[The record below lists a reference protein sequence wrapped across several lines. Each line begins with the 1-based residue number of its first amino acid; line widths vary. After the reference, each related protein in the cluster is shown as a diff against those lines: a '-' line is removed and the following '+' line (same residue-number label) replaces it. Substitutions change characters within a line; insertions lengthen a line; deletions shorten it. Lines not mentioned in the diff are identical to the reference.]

1 MDTMKRINILLVL
14 FVYALVGSAQ
24 NETKTI
30 ELGEVEIKA
39 AKVIHKPD
47 GQIIYPT
54 ETQKNASHS
63 GYSILQKLSLPNI
76 RVDEVSQSLSA
87 IDGRGSI
94 QLRINGIIVGREE
107 MLALSPGS
115 ISRIDF
121 IDNPGVRYGEGIA
134 YVINILTRRADSGY
148 TVGIDLTQALTVKS
162 GNDLI
167 YGKWN
172 AGNSELSLS
181 YNFGYKDFKGNR
193 THETAHYL
201 LTDGSTHTIERNDLA
216 SRSRNFNNGLQLKY
230 NLADS
235 ADYVFQ
241 ASLKA
246 DFSHIPNNYNRKRI
260 IEEDEQYIATQ
271 RERNRSSSPVLDLY
285 FFKQLTP
292 RQSLTLNAVGT
303 YIATSLRSSYDEGA
317 PYAYRVEGK
326 TYSLMSE
333 AIYENRLKPFTF
345 TAGANYMQKYTKNK
359 YTGDVNSVN
368 PMHNRSVYAFA
379 EIKGKLG
386 LIRYVAGVG
395 GSYLDYR
402 QQAHDYQYWLFRP
415 KASVAYNPVQAVQL
429 KYDFQ
434 ISEHVSRVAMISN
447 TSIRNNSMEWTL
459 GNPDIRPNREQ
470 AHTFQISYTHPRFQ
484 SFVQAYGK
492 RCHQPNMATYIRTED
507 NRFVYTQLNQKEID
521 VLNLMLYANG
531 WIVPDKL
538 SIALSGT
545 LFRCFNFGEDYTHCK
560 TFYSGTANVQAYLG
574 KLTLSA
580 FMDSGFRFLEGETE
594 GFNGSFVSL
603 NASYRYKNLNL
614 SLAWQQPFR
623 NRYKQFQS
631 DVYNRYVRKTTA
643 LHCRDLGNFVSL
655 NIAWKFSQGRAY
667 KDVRR
672 NIEQKAD
679 KDTGILR

>member
-1 MDTMKRINILLVL
+1 MKRINILLVL

-667 KDVRR
+667 KDVRW

>member
-1 MDTMKRINILLVL
+1 MKRINILLVL

-148 TVGIDLTQALTVKS
+148 TVGIDLTQALTAKS

-271 RERNRSSSPVLDLY
+271 RECNRSSSPVLDLY

-345 TAGANYMQKYTKNK
+345 TAGANYMQKYTRNE

-379 EIKGKLG
+379 EINGTLG
-386 LIRYVAGVG
+386 PVRYVAGVG

-470 AHTFQISYTHPRFQ
+470 AHTFQVSYTHPRFQ

>member
-1 MDTMKRINILLVL
+1 MKRINILLVL

-285 FFKQLTP
+285 FFKQLTS

-415 KASVAYNPVQAVQL
+415 KVSVAYNPVQAVQL

>member
-1 MDTMKRINILLVL
+1 MKRVQILFILG
-14 FVYALVGSAQ
+14 VYAFTASAQ
-24 NETKTI
+24 NETKTVN
-30 ELGEVEIKA
+30 LQAVEVKA

-54 ETQKNASHS
+54 EAQKNASHS

-76 RVDEVSQSLSA
+76 RVDEVSQNLSA
-87 IDGRGSI
+87 IDGRGNI

-107 MLALSPGS
+107 MLALSPES

-121 IDNPGVRYGEGIA
+121 VDNPGVRYGEGIA

-148 TVGIDLTQALTVKS
+148 TVGIDLTQAMTAKL

-172 AGNSELSLS
+172 AGKSELSLS

-193 THETAHYL
+193 TDETAHYR
-201 LTDGSTHTIERNDLA
+201 LTDGSTHTIERNDFA

-271 RERNRSSSPVLDLY
+271 RERNLSSSPVLDLY
-285 FFKQLTP
+285 FFKQLSS

-303 YIATSLRSSYDEGA
+303 YITTSLNYSYDEGSL
-317 PYAYRVEGK
+317 YAYKVDGE
-326 TYSLMSE
+326 TYSLISE

-386 LIRYVAGVG
+386 PIRYVAGVG

-402 QQAHDYQYWLFRP
+402 QQAHDYHYWLFRP
-415 KASVAYNPVQAVQL
+415 KTSIAYNPTQAVQL

-470 AHTFQISYTHPRFQ
+470 AHTFQVSYTHPRFQ

-507 NRFVYTQLNQKEID
+507 NRFVYTQFNQKEID

-560 TFYSGTANVQAYLG
+560 TFYSGTASVQAYLG

>member
-1 MDTMKRINILLVL
+1 MKRINILLVL

-345 TAGANYMQKYTKNK
+345 TAGANYMQKYTRNE

-379 EIKGKLG
+379 EINGKLG
-386 LIRYVAGVG
+386 PVRYVAGVG

>member
-1 MDTMKRINILLVL
+1 MKRINILLVL

-148 TVGIDLTQALTVKS
+148 TVGIDLAQALTVKS

-241 ASLKA
+241 ASLNA
-246 DFSHIPNNYNRKRI
+246 GFSHVPDNYNRKQI
-260 IEEDEQYIATQ
+260 LEGNEEYLATQ

-333 AIYENRLKPFTF
+333 AVYENRLKPFTF

-386 LIRYVAGVG
+386 PVRYVAGVG

-470 AHTFQISYTHPRFQ
+470 AHTFQVSYTHPRFQ

-560 TFYSGTANVQAYLG
+560 TFYSGTASVQAYLG

>member
-1 MDTMKRINILLVL
+1 MKRINILLVL

-148 TVGIDLTQALTVKS
+148 TVGIDLAQALTAKS

-193 THETAHYL
+193 TDETAHYR
-201 LTDGSTHTIERNDLA
+201 LTDGSVRTIGRNDIA
-216 SRSRNFNNGLQLKY
+216 SRSRSLSNGLQLKY

-241 ASLKA
+241 ASLNA
-246 DFSHIPNNYNRKRI
+246 GFSHVPDNYNRKQI
-260 IEEDEQYIATQ
+260 QEGNEEYLATQ

-285 FFKQLTP
+285 FFKQLTS

-317 PYAYRVEGK
+317 PYAYQVEGK

-333 AIYENRLKPFTF
+333 AVYENRLKPFTF

-386 LIRYVAGVG
+386 PIRYVAGVG

-402 QQAHDYQYWLFRP
+402 QQAHDYQYLLFRP

-470 AHTFQISYTHPRFQ
+470 AHTFQVSYTHPRFQ

-560 TFYSGTANVQAYLG
+560 TFYSGTASVQAYLG

>member
-1 MDTMKRINILLVL
+1 MKRINILLVL

-148 TVGIDLTQALTVKS
+148 TVGIDLAQALTAKS

-193 THETAHYL
+193 TDETAHYR
-201 LTDGSTHTIERNDLA
+201 LTDGAVRTIGRNDIA
-216 SRSRNFNNGLQLKY
+216 SRSRSFSNGLQLKY

-285 FFKQLTP
+285 FFKQLTS

-317 PYAYRVEGK
+317 PYAYQVEGK

-470 AHTFQISYTHPRFQ
+470 AHTFQVSYTHPRFQ

>member
-1 MDTMKRINILLVL
+1 MKRVQILFILG
-14 FVYALVGSAQ
+14 VYAFTASAQ
-24 NETKTI
+24 NETKTVN
-30 ELGEVEIKA
+30 LQAVEVKA

-54 ETQKNASHS
+54 EAQKNASHS

-76 RVDEVSQSLSA
+76 RVDEVSQNLSA
-87 IDGRGSI
+87 IDGRGNI

-107 MLALSPGS
+107 MLALSPES

-121 IDNPGVRYGEGIA
+121 VDNPGVRYGEGIA

-148 TVGIDLTQALTVKS
+148 TVGIDLTQAMTAKL

-172 AGNSELSLS
+172 AGKSELSLS

-193 THETAHYL
+193 TDETAHYR
-201 LTDGSTHTIERNDLA
+201 LTDGSTHTIERNDFA

-271 RERNRSSSPVLDLY
+271 RERNLSSSPVLDLY
-285 FFKQLTP
+285 FFKQLTS

-317 PYAYRVEGK
+317 PYAYQVEGK

-386 LIRYVAGVG
+386 PIRYVAGVG

-470 AHTFQISYTHPRFQ
+470 AHTFQVSYTHPRFQ

-560 TFYSGTANVQAYLG
+560 TFYSGTASVQAYLG

>member
-1 MDTMKRINILLVL
+1 MKRVQILFILG
-14 FVYALVGSAQ
+14 VYAFTASAQ
-24 NETKTI
+24 NETKTVN
-30 ELGEVEIKA
+30 LQAVEVKA

-54 ETQKNASHS
+54 EAQKNASHS

-148 TVGIDLTQALTVKS
+148 TVGIDLVQALTAKS

-193 THETAHYL
+193 TNETAHYR
-201 LTDGSTHTIERNDLA
+201 LTDGSVRTIGRNDIA
-216 SRSRNFNNGLQLKY
+216 SRSRSLSNGLQLKY

-241 ASLKA
+241 ASLNA
-246 DFSHIPNNYNRKRI
+246 GFSHVPDNYNRKQI
-260 IEEDEQYIATQ
+260 LEGNEEYLATQ
-271 RERNRSSSPVLDLY
+271 CERNRSSSPVLDLY
-285 FFKQLTP
+285 FFKQLTS

-317 PYAYRVEGK
+317 PYAYQVEGK

-333 AIYENRLKPFTF
+333 AVYENRLKPFTF

-386 LIRYVAGVG
+386 PIRYVAGVG

-560 TFYSGTANVQAYLG
+560 TFYSGTASVQAYLG

-643 LHCRDLGNFVSL
+643 LHCRNLGNFVSL

>member
-1 MDTMKRINILLVL
+1 MKRINILLVL

-148 TVGIDLTQALTVKS
+148 TVGIDLAQALTAKS

-193 THETAHYL
+193 TDETAHYR
-201 LTDGSTHTIERNDLA
+201 LTDGAVRTIGRNDIA
-216 SRSRNFNNGLQLKY
+216 SRSRSFSNGLQLKY

-241 ASLKA
+241 ASLNA
-246 DFSHIPNNYNRKRI
+246 GFSHVPDNYNRKQI
-260 IEEDEQYIATQ
+260 LEGNEEYLATQ

-285 FFKQLTP
+285 FFKQLTSS
-292 RQSLTLNAVGT
+292 QSLTLNAVGT
-303 YIATSLRSSYDEGA
+303 YIATSLRCSYDEGA

-345 TAGANYMQKYTKNK
+345 TAGANYMQKYTKNE

-470 AHTFQISYTHPRFQ
+470 AHTFQVSYTHPRFQ

-560 TFYSGTANVQAYLG
+560 TFYSGTASVQAYLG

>member
-1 MDTMKRINILLVL
+1 MKRINILLVL

-230 NLADS
+230 NLTDS

-285 FFKQLTP
+285 FFKQLTL

>member
-1 MDTMKRINILLVL
+1 MKRINILLVL

-148 TVGIDLTQALTVKS
+148 TVGIDLAQALTAKS

-193 THETAHYL
+193 TNETAHYR
-201 LTDGSTHTIERNDLA
+201 LTDGSVRTIGRNDIA
-216 SRSRNFNNGLQLKY
+216 SRSRSLSNGLQLKY

-241 ASLKA
+241 ASLNA
-246 DFSHIPNNYNRKRI
+246 GFSHVPDNYNRKQI
-260 IEEDEQYIATQ
+260 LEGNEEYLATKC
-271 RERNRSSSPVLDLY
+271 ERNRSSSPVLDLY
-285 FFKQLTP
+285 FFKQLTS

-317 PYAYRVEGK
+317 PYAYQVEGK

-386 LIRYVAGVG
+386 PIRYVAGVG

>member
-1 MDTMKRINILLVL
+1 MKRINILLVL

-246 DFSHIPNNYNRKRI
+246 DFSHVPNNYNRKRI

-386 LIRYVAGVG
+386 PIRYVAGVG

-402 QQAHDYQYWLFRP
+402 QQANDYQYWLFRP

-470 AHTFQISYTHPRFQ
+470 AHTFQVSYTHPRFQ

>member
-1 MDTMKRINILLVL
+1 MKRINILLVL

-148 TVGIDLTQALTVKS
+148 AVGIDLAQALTAKS

-193 THETAHYL
+193 TDETAHYR
-201 LTDGSTHTIERNDLA
+201 LTDGAVRTIGRNDIA
-216 SRSRNFNNGLQLKY
+216 SRSRSFSNGLQLKY

-246 DFSHIPNNYNRKRI
+246 DFSHIPNNYNRKQI
-260 IEEDEQYIATQ
+260 LEGNEEYLATQ
-271 RERNRSSSPVLDLY
+271 CERNRSSSPVLDLY
-285 FFKQLTP
+285 FFKQLTS

-317 PYAYRVEGK
+317 PYAYQVEGK

-386 LIRYVAGVG
+386 PIRYVAGVG

-434 ISEHVSRVAMISN
+434 ISEYVSRVAMISN

-470 AHTFQISYTHPRFQ
+470 AHTFQVSYTHPRFQ

-560 TFYSGTANVQAYLG
+560 TFYSGTASVQAYLG

>member
-1 MDTMKRINILLVL
+1 MKRINILLVL

-148 TVGIDLTQALTVKS
+148 TVGIDLAQALTAKS

-193 THETAHYL
+193 TDETAHYR
-201 LTDGSTHTIERNDLA
+201 LTDGSVRTIGRNDIA
-216 SRSRNFNNGLQLKY
+216 SRSRSLSNGLQLKY

-241 ASLKA
+241 ASLNA
-246 DFSHIPNNYNRKRI
+246 GFSHVPDNYNRKQI
-260 IEEDEQYIATQ
+260 QEGNEEYLATQ

-285 FFKQLTP
+285 FFKQLTS

-303 YIATSLRSSYDEGA
+303 YIVTSLRSSYDEGA
-317 PYAYRVEGK
+317 PYAYQVEGK

-333 AIYENRLKPFTF
+333 AVYENRLKPFTF

-386 LIRYVAGVG
+386 PIRYVAGVG

-402 QQAHDYQYWLFRP
+402 QQAHDYQYLLFRP

-470 AHTFQISYTHPRFQ
+470 AHTFQVSYTHPRFQ

-560 TFYSGTANVQAYLG
+560 TFYSGTASVQAYLG

-643 LHCRDLGNFVSL
+643 LHCRNLGNFVSL

>member
-1 MDTMKRINILLVL
+1 MKRINILLVL

-386 LIRYVAGVG
+386 PIRYVAGVG

>member
-1 MDTMKRINILLVL
+1 MKRINILLVL

-148 TVGIDLTQALTVKS
+148 TVGIDLTQALTVKL

>member
-1 MDTMKRINILLVL
+1 MKRINILLVL

-148 TVGIDLTQALTVKS
+148 TVGIDLTQALTAKS

-193 THETAHYL
+193 TNETAHYR
-201 LTDGSTHTIERNDLA
+201 LTDGSVRTIGRNDIA
-216 SRSRNFNNGLQLKY
+216 SRSRSFSNGLQLKY

-241 ASLKA
+241 ASLNA
-246 DFSHIPNNYNRKRI
+246 GFSHVPDNYNRKQI
-260 IEEDEQYIATQ
+260 LEGNEEYLATQ
-271 RERNRSSSPVLDLY
+271 CERNRSSSPVLDLY
-285 FFKQLTP
+285 FFKQLTS

-317 PYAYRVEGK
+317 PYAYQVEGK

-333 AIYENRLKPFTF
+333 AVYENRLKPFTF

-386 LIRYVAGVG
+386 PIRYVAGVG

-594 GFNGSFVSL
+594 GFNSSFVSL

-614 SLAWQQPFR
+614 SLVWQQPFR

>member
-1 MDTMKRINILLVL
+1 MKRINILLVL

-148 TVGIDLTQALTVKS
+148 TVGIDLAQALTAKS

-193 THETAHYL
+193 TDETAHYR
-201 LTDGSTHTIERNDLA
+201 LTDGAVRTIGRNDIA
-216 SRSRNFNNGLQLKY
+216 SHSRSFSNGLQLKY

-285 FFKQLTP
+285 FFKQLTS

-317 PYAYRVEGK
+317 PYAYQVEGK

-386 LIRYVAGVG
+386 PIRYVAGVG

>member
-1 MDTMKRINILLVL
+1 MKRINILLVL

-193 THETAHYL
+193 TDETAHYR
-201 LTDGSTHTIERNDLA
+201 LTDGSVRTIGRNDIA
-216 SRSRNFNNGLQLKY
+216 SRSRSFSNGLQLKY

-241 ASLKA
+241 ASLNA
-246 DFSHIPNNYNRKRI
+246 GFSHVPDNYNRKQI
-260 IEEDEQYIATQ
+260 LEGNEEYLATQ
-271 RERNRSSSPVLDLY
+271 CERNRSSSPVLDLY
-285 FFKQLTP
+285 FFKQLTS

-317 PYAYRVEGK
+317 PYAYQVEGK

-359 YTGDVNSVN
+359 YTGDVNPVN

-386 LIRYVAGVG
+386 PIRYVAGVG

-434 ISEHVSRVAMISN
+434 ISEYVSRVAMISN

-470 AHTFQISYTHPRFQ
+470 AHTFQVSYTHPRFQ

>member
-1 MDTMKRINILLVL
+1 MKRINILLVL

>member
-1 MDTMKRINILLVL
+1 MKRIGMFFILSTFAIL
-14 FVYALVGSAQ
+14 ASAQ
-24 NETKTI
+24 SETQTV
-30 ELGEVEIKA
+30 ELQEVEIKA
-39 AKVIHKPD
+39 AKVVHKPD
-47 GQIIYPT
+47 GQTIYPT
-54 ETQKNASHS
+54 EAQKNASHS

-76 RVDEVSQSLSA
+76 RVDEVSQNLSA

-94 QLRINGIIVGREE
+94 QLRIDGIIVGREE
-107 MLALSPGS
+107 MLALAPER

-134 YVINILTRRADSGY
+134 YVINILTRRTDSGY
-148 TVGIDLTQALTVKS
+148 TVGVDLTQALTAKL

-172 AGNSELSLS
+172 AGKSELSLS
-181 YNFGYKDFKGNR
+181 YNFGYKDFTGNR
-193 THETAHYL
+193 TNETARYL
-201 LTDGSTHTIERNDLA
+201 LTDGSTHAIKRNDLA
-216 SRSRNFNNGLQLKY
+216 SRSRNFENGLQLKY

-241 ASLKA
+241 AALKA
-246 DFSHIPNNYNRKRI
+246 DFSHIPGNYNRKRI
-260 IEEDEQYIATQ
+260 TEGEEQYTATQ
-271 RERNRSSSPVLDLY
+271 RERNLSSSPVLDLY

-303 YIATSLRSSYDEGA
+303 YITTSLHHSYDEGS
-317 PYAYRVEGK
+317 PYAYQVDGK

-333 AIYENRLKPFTF
+333 AIYENRLKPFTL
-345 TAGANYMQKYTKNK
+345 TAGANYMQKYTENR

-368 PMHNRSVYAFA
+368 PMHNRNVYAFA
-379 EIKGKLG
+379 EIKGAAGPLRYTAG
-386 LIRYVAGVG
+386 LG

-402 QQAHDYQYWLFRP
+402 QQGHDYHFWLFRP
-415 KASVAYNPVQAVQL
+415 KASIAYHPAQAVQL

-434 ISEHVSRVAMISN
+434 ISEHVSQVAMISN

-470 AHTFQISYTHPRFQ
+470 EHTFQISYTHPRFQ
-484 SFVQAYGK
+484 SFLQAYGK
-492 RCHQPNMATYIRTED
+492 LCHRPNMATYIRTSD
-507 NRFVYTQLNQKEID
+507 DKFIYTQLNQKEID
-521 VLNLMLYANG
+521 VFYLVLYANG

-538 SIALSGT
+538 SVAASGT

-574 KLTLSA
+574 KFTLSA
-580 FMDSGFRFLEGETE
+580 FVDSGFRFLEGETE
-594 GFNGSFVSL
+594 GFNGSFASL
-603 NASYRYKNLNL
+603 NAAYRYKNLNL
-614 SLAWQQPFR
+614 SLTWQQPFI
-623 NRYKQFQS
+623 NRYKQFLS
-631 DVYNRYVRKTTA
+631 EVYNRYVRKTTT

-655 NIAWKFSQGRAY
+655 NIAWRFSQGRSY
-667 KDVRR
+667 KDIRR
-672 NIEQKAD
+672 NIEQKTD

>member
-1 MDTMKRINILLVL
+1 MKRINILLVL

-148 TVGIDLTQALTVKS
+148 TVGIDLAQALTVKS

-386 LIRYVAGVG
+386 PIRYVAGVG

>member
-1 MDTMKRINILLVL
+1 MKRINILLVL

-148 TVGIDLTQALTVKS
+148 TVGIDLAQALTAKS

-193 THETAHYL
+193 TDETAHYR
-201 LTDGSTHTIERNDLA
+201 LTDGSVRTIGRNDIA
-216 SRSRNFNNGLQLKY
+216 SRSRSLSNGLQLKY

-241 ASLKA
+241 ASLNA
-246 DFSHIPNNYNRKRI
+246 GFSHVPDNYNRKQI
-260 IEEDEQYIATQ
+260 LEGNKEYLAKQ

-285 FFKQLTP
+285 FFKQLTS

-317 PYAYRVEGK
+317 PYAYQVEGK

-386 LIRYVAGVG
+386 PIRYVAGVG

-402 QQAHDYQYWLFRP
+402 QQAHDYQYLLFRP

-470 AHTFQISYTHPRFQ
+470 AHTFQVSYTHPRFQ

-560 TFYSGTANVQAYLG
+560 TFYSGTASVQAYLG

>member
-1 MDTMKRINILLVL
+1 MKRINILLVL

-148 TVGIDLTQALTVKS
+148 TVGIDLAQALTAKS

-193 THETAHYL
+193 TDETAHYR
-201 LTDGSTHTIERNDLA
+201 LTDGAVRTIGRNDIA
-216 SRSRNFNNGLQLKY
+216 SRSRSFSNGLQLKY

-241 ASLKA
+241 ASLNA
-246 DFSHIPNNYNRKRI
+246 GFSHVPDNYNRKQI
-260 IEEDEQYIATQ
+260 LEGNEEYLATQ

-285 FFKQLTP
+285 FFKQLTSS
-292 RQSLTLNAVGT
+292 QSLTLNAVGT

-317 PYAYRVEGK
+317 PYAYQVEGK

-345 TAGANYMQKYTKNK
+345 TAGANYMQKYTRNE

-379 EIKGKLG
+379 EINGTLG
-386 LIRYVAGVG
+386 PVRYVAGVG

-470 AHTFQISYTHPRFQ
+470 AHTFQVSYTHPRFQ

>member
-1 MDTMKRINILLVL
+1 MKRINILLVL

-121 IDNPGVRYGEGIA
+121 IDNPGVR
-134 YVINILTRRADSGY
+134 
-148 TVGIDLTQALTVKS
+148 S

-193 THETAHYL
+193 TNETAHYR
-201 LTDGSTHTIERNDLA
+201 LTDGSVRTIGRNDIA
-216 SRSRNFNNGLQLKY
+216 SRSRSLSNGLQLKY

-241 ASLKA
+241 ASLNA
-246 DFSHIPNNYNRKRI
+246 GFSHVP
-260 IEEDEQYIATQ
+260 D
-271 RERNRSSSPVLDLY
+271 NRSSSPVLDLY
-285 FFKQLTP
+285 FFKQLTS

-317 PYAYRVEGK
+317 PYAYQVEGK

-434 ISEHVSRVAMISN
+434 ISEYVSRVAMISN

>member
-1 MDTMKRINILLVL
+1 MKRINILLVL

-333 AIYENRLKPFTF
+333 AVYENRLKPFTF

-386 LIRYVAGVG
+386 PIRYVAGVG

-470 AHTFQISYTHPRFQ
+470 AHTFQVSYTHPRFQ

>member
-1 MDTMKRINILLVL
+1 MKRINILLVL

-193 THETAHYL
+193 TNETAHYR
-201 LTDGSTHTIERNDLA
+201 LTDGSVRTIERNDLA

-333 AIYENRLKPFTF
+333 AVYENRLKPFTF

>member
-1 MDTMKRINILLVL
+1 MKRVQILFILG
-14 FVYALVGSAQ
+14 VYAFTASAQ
-24 NETKTI
+24 NETKTVN
-30 ELGEVEIKA
+30 LQAVEVKA

-54 ETQKNASHS
+54 EAQKNASHS

-76 RVDEVSQSLSA
+76 RVDEVSQNLSA
-87 IDGRGSI
+87 IDGRGNI

-107 MLALSPGS
+107 MLALSPES

-121 IDNPGVRYGEGIA
+121 VDNPGVRYGEGIA

-148 TVGIDLTQALTVKS
+148 TVGIDLTQAMTAKL

-172 AGNSELSLS
+172 AGKSELSLS

-193 THETAHYL
+193 TDETAHYR
-201 LTDGSTHTIERNDLA
+201 LTDGSTHTIERNDFA

-241 ASLKA
+241 ASLNA
-246 DFSHIPNNYNRKRI
+246 GFSHVPDNYNRKQI
-260 IEEDEQYIATQ
+260 LEGNEEYLATQ
-271 RERNRSSSPVLDLY
+271 CERNHSSSPVLDLY
-285 FFKQLTP
+285 FFKQLTS

-317 PYAYRVEGK
+317 PYAYQVEGK

-333 AIYENRLKPFTF
+333 AVYENRLKPFTF

-386 LIRYVAGVG
+386 PIRYVAGVG

-470 AHTFQISYTHPRFQ
+470 AHTFQVSYTHPRFQ

-560 TFYSGTANVQAYLG
+560 TFYSGTASVQAYLG

>member
-121 IDNPGVRYGEGIA
+121 IDNPEVRYGEGIA

-246 DFSHIPNNYNRKRI
+246 DFSHIPDNYNRKQI
-260 IEEDEQYIATQ
+260 LEGNKEYLATQ

-285 FFKQLTP
+285 FFKQLTS

-317 PYAYRVEGK
+317 PYAYQVEGK

-333 AIYENRLKPFTF
+333 AVYENRLKPFTF
-345 TAGANYMQKYTKNK
+345 TAGANYMHKYTKNK

-386 LIRYVAGVG
+386 PIRYVAGVG

-415 KASVAYNPVQAVQL
+415 KVSVAYNPVQAVQL

>member
-1 MDTMKRINILLVL
+1 MKRINILLVL

-148 TVGIDLTQALTVKS
+148 TVGIDLAQALTAKS

-193 THETAHYL
+193 TDETAHYR
-201 LTDGSTHTIERNDLA
+201 LTDGSVRTIGRNDIA
-216 SRSRNFNNGLQLKY
+216 SRSRSLSNGLQLKY

-241 ASLKA
+241 ASLNA
-246 DFSHIPNNYNRKRI
+246 GFSHVPDNYNRKQI
-260 IEEDEQYIATQ
+260 LEGNEEYLATQ
-271 RERNRSSSPVLDLY
+271 CERNRSSSPVLDLY

-386 LIRYVAGVG
+386 PIRYVAGVG

-560 TFYSGTANVQAYLG
+560 TFYSGTASVQAYLG